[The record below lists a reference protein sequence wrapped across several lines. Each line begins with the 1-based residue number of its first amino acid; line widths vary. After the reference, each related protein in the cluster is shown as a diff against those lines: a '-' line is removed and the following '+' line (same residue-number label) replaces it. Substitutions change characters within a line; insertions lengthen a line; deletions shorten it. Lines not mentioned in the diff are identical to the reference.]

1 MVAFMKP
8 ISHTVFLLV
17 AALLA
22 TACGSTTP
30 TSTLPPEPEP
40 VLAASSQA
48 MGSVEFVRFKIERGG
63 APVYIDSLQ
72 TLNFALAEGQF
83 AAPSSANA
91 VVTLAV
97 GNLNAQIGA
106 IAIDGVT
113 WLTNPITG
121 EWTEA
126 PSGYDFDP
134 STLFDPELGWRP
146 LLADGLT
153 EVVWV
158 GEETKNSEPRYH
170 IRAIADEDRVAL
182 ILAGLIRKQPVSI
195 DMWIDPETGYVRE
208 AELSTVYEGQTSDW
222 YIEFSEF
229 DEPIEIEPPDIES

>member
-1 MVAFMKP
+1 MQRSP
-8 ISHTVFLLV
+8 TIWSLLV
-17 AALLA
+17 LAVLA
-22 TACGSTTP
+22 TSCGSGNP
-30 TSTLPPEPEP
+30 PASTLPPESEP
-40 VLAASSQA
+40 VLAMAAQE
-48 MGSVEFVRFKIERGG
+48 MGSVEYVRFKIERSG
-63 APVYIDSLQ
+63 APVYIDNLD

-97 GNLNAQIGA
+97 GNINAQIGA

-121 EWTEA
+121 DWDEA

-146 LLADGLT
+146 LLANGLSD
-153 EVVWV
+153 VVWI
-158 GEETKNSEPRYH
+158 GEETKNSETRYH
-170 IRAIADEDRVAL
+170 IRAVADEDRVAL
-182 ILAGLIRKQPVSI
+182 ILAGLIKKQTVDI

-208 AELSTVYEGQTSDW
+208 AELSTVFEDQTSDW

-229 DEPIEIEPPDIES
+229 DEPIEIAPPDIES